1 MWSVKINHTPNKGRD
16 YFTVS
21 YYDEN
26 RTRQGRLYFD
36 LATAEQ
42 EAEKLRDRMDKGL
55 MPGLLLNG
63 LERLVYERAL
73 EAARPT
79 GLDLD
84 ILVQEAAAARS
95 LLAGATLLDAA
106 RYHAEHQAKVVKR
119 RVAEA
124 VQELVNDRVKNG
136 RSSWRS

>member
-1 MWSVKINHTPNKGRD
+1 NKRFTTLELKPRWTIKINHTPNKGRD

-26 RTRQGRLYFD
+26 RKRQRRVYPD
-36 LATAEQ
+36 LATAEKQ
-42 EAEKLRDRMDKGL
+42 VEKLRERMDRGL

-73 EAARPT
+73 EAAKPT

-84 ILVQEAAAARS
+84 ILVKEAVAARS
-95 LLAGATLLDAA
+95 LLKDASLLDAA
-106 RYHAEHQAKVVKR
+106 RYHAEHQAKV
-119 RVAEA
+119 
-124 VQELVNDRVKNG
+124 
-136 RSSWRS
+136 